1 MLQLVNID
9 FISSL
14 EKSLVVLVG
23 FTLLRQDNTSSMS
36 VEDLMSIGIQEEIQ

>member
-1 MLQLVNID
+1 MLQLVNIN

-23 FTLLRQDNTSSMS
+23 FTLLRRDNTSSMS
-36 VEDLMSIGIQEEIQ
+36 VGDLMSIGIQEEIQ